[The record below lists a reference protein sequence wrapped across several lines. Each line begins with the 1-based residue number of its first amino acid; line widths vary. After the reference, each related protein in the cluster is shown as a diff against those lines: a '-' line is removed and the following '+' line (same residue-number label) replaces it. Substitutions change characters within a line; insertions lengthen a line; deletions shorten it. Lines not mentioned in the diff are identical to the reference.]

1 MGNVPLSSPTVAGG
15 VASAPSRLDPRRR
28 RILFE
33 HLEAYLF
40 VLPAVILVG
49 VFDVLPGIAAFLM
62 SLTRWGVIF
71 ERFAGLENYRAILDP
86 AGTRFEQF
94 MNSLG
99 VTVWYVLLT
108 VPLEMVLALV
118 IAVVLYQGT
127 AGRGAYRV
135 VYFMPYITSVVA
147 AALVFDW
154 MFDANFG
161 LINWV
166 IGLAGIPAQEWLREP
181 EGVFRMIGSA
191 FGLELS
197 GWMAGP
203 SLALVA
209 VSIFTVWHFIGFQTV
224 IFLAGLT
231 SISRE
236 YYEAARIDGAS
247 ERQIFLKITLPL
259 LSPTI
264 FFVLVLA
271 TVGAMRS
278 FSQIFVLTNGGP
290 LDTTRNVPMLIFQ
303 TFFERTAVNGIG
315 LGAAMSFI
323 FVLIVVAITVFQ
335 FRVLG
340 RRVFYG

>member
-1 MGNVPLSSPTVAGG
+1 MAAG
-15 VASAPSRLDPRRR
+15 VAHAVARPSERRR
-28 RILFE
+28 RILLE

-49 VFDVLPGIAAFLM
+49 VFDIIPGFAAFVM
-62 SLTRWGVIF
+62 SLMRWGIVF
-71 ERFAGLENYRAILDP
+71 ERWTWFDNYRALLDP
-86 AGTRFEQF
+86 AGSRFEEF
-94 MNSLG
+94 VNSLA

-108 VPLEMVLALV
+108 VPFEIVIALV

-135 VYFMPYITSVVA
+135 VYFMPHITSVVA
-147 AALVFDW
+147 AALVFEW
-154 MFDANFG
+154 IFNANFG
-161 LINWV
+161 LLNWAV
-166 IGLAGIPAQEWLREP
+166 GLVGIGEQDWLREP
-181 EGVFRMIGSA
+181 RGIFELVGSA
-191 FGLELS
+191 FGVALPAAL
-197 GWMAGP
+197 AGP
-203 SLALVA
+203 SLALLA
-209 VSIFTVWHFIGFQTV
+209 VSLFTVWHYIGFQTV

-231 SISRE
+231 NISRG
-236 YYEAARIDGAS
+236 YYEAARIDGAD
-247 ERQIFLKITLPL
+247 ERQIFLRITLPL

-278 FSQIFVLTNGGP
+278 FSQIYVLTNGGP

-315 LGAAMSFI
+315 LGAAMSFL